1 MLQMEISRQI
11 EPDREFCLEMD
22 YDAVEPYLRFVY
34 DDPAQARFVQR
45 FLYDKGLSEV
55 APRYVRILVRD
66 GRPLAMLACCPAVEL
81 RQLRFRAAMAL
92 SKVELLRADAGIAR
106 RIQLAARTLIRLE
119 KGDYYVGRLG
129 VVRKLRAAGV
139 GVWMMQSCVDEARE
153 LGFRRL
159 TGEVHPSATAML
171 RLCCERIGF
180 EQVDLRRV
188 DDPESHRTLEY
199 VHIVKDLS

>member
-1 MLQMEISRQI
+1 MEISRQA
-11 EPDREFCLEMD
+11 EPDREFCLEME

-34 DDPAQARFVQR
+34 ADPDQARFVLR

-55 APRYVRILVRD
+55 APRYVRMLIRG

-81 RQLRFRAAMAL
+81 RQLRLRAALAL
-92 SKVELLRADAGIAR
+92 SRLDLLRADPAIGR

-119 KGDYYVGRLG
+119 EGDYYVGRLG
-129 VVRKLRAAGV
+129 VVRKLRAAGL

-188 DDPESHRTLEY
+188 EDPESGRELEY
-199 VHIVKDLS
+199 VHIVKQLS